1 MGSALER
8 QIPPPSNAAPAY
20 YIVFGLNSLGTA
32 GPDRL
37 KHGGACA
44 PAIHIF
50 VSARFEGVMKAWT
63 PDTPARTRRLPFS
76 RLYNSVQL
84 HSSGLRFLIPLP
96 DQPKSRRQ
104 AAASSGGATR
114 P

>member
-1 MGSALER
+1 MLPR
-8 QIPPPSNAAPAY
+8 H
-20 YIVFGLNSLGTA
+20 IVFGSNSLGMT

-37 KHGGACA
+37 NHGGACA

-63 PDTPARTRRLPFS
+63 PDTPVRTRDLPFWPAMPIPS
-76 RLYNSVQL
+76 KPHFL
-84 HSSGLRFLIPLP
+84 GLRFRIPLP
-96 DQPKSRRQ
+96 ERPKPRRQ
-104 AAASSGGATR
+104 AAASSGGAKR